1 MSMRVTTLPA
11 DGLGGSTQFN
21 GFSPQKLHQNL
32 SMKSQE
38 ISPPVLLKGVEKV
51 PTVNYSESMK

>member
-1 MSMRVTTLPA
+1 MSMRVTTLPG

-21 GFSPQKLHQNL
+21 GFSLQKLHQNL

-38 ISPPVLLKGVEKV
+38 VSPHVLLMGVEKV
-51 PTVNYSESMK
+51 TTVNHSV

>member
-1 MSMRVTTLPA
+1 MSMRVTTLPG

-21 GFSPQKLHQNL
+21 GFSLQKLHQNL

-38 ISPPVLLKGVEKV
+38 VSPHVLLKGVEKV
-51 PTVNYSESMK
+51 TTVNHSV